1 MLTIERMDVAVVGGQ
16 PALHACSLARKGGV
30 GTLQQRKGAAVAL
43 IVIRLRRGSWV
54 AGNVMQ

>member
-16 PALHACSLARKGGV
+16 PALHACSLARKGWV
-30 GTLQQRKGAAVAL
+30 GTLQQRKGRLSL